1 MTDTPVTAVYF
12 RALNERDREQF
23 AACFTDQ
30 CEVHSPFGTPP
41 VQGRQRVQSE
51 FDAMVNTRH
60 SVKIIPK
67 SAYRSGDRIAVLWMA
82 DSISGDSQS
91 CYEGVSVFEIDDS
104 GRISRLEEY
113 WDARAVERESAD
125 A

>member
-1 MTDTPVTAVYF
+1 LADTPVTAVYF
-12 RALNERDREQF
+12 RALNEHNRDQF
-23 AACFTDQ
+23 AACFTEK

-41 VQGRQRVQSE
+41 VQGRSQVQSE
-51 FDAMVNTRH
+51 FDSMINVRR

-82 DSISGDSQS
+82 DSINGDCQP
-91 CYEGVSVFEIDDS
+91 CYEGVSVFEIDNS

-113 WDARAVERESAD
+113 WDARAVEREIAES
-125 A
+125 